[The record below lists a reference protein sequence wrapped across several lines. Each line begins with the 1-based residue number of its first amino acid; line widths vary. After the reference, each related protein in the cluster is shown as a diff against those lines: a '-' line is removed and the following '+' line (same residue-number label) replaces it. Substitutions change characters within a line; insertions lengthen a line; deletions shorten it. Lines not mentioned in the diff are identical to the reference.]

1 MLDISPTPWRAI
13 PPVDPGECWQVEG
26 PSGLLIADCWQPTS
40 RADAAI
46 MAAAPVMLD
55 TLQLVKDTLNRLTW
69 DRRTLAALSD
79 PFAVNLLIKNIQHAI
94 DAATI
99 ES

>member
-55 TLQLVKDTLNRLTW
+55 TLQLTMQILNNLRWGRDTSSEPL
-69 DRRTLAALSD
+69 
-79 PFAVNLLIKNIQHAI
+79 AVNLLIKNIQHAI